1 MTKVVAKQIV
11 KANQIDNFISIAKEL
26 VAATLQ
32 EEGCIS
38 YALCQG
44 TDDDKVLTFIE
55 EWQDQATLDKHLAS
69 KHFTELFPKLTEL
82 VEEPSEITIYKTL

>member
-11 KANQIDNFISIAKEL
+11 KENQIDNFISIAKEL

-55 EWQDQATLDKHLAS
+55 EWQNQEADP
-69 KHFTELFPKLTEL
+69 EG
-82 VEEPSEITIYKTL
+82 